1 MKLHN
6 VMEDIVLESFEENIN
21 SLNLTCQCKKCML
34 DIVAIAI
41 NSLPTQYIVRNSN
54 RPYVKAK
61 YIGKQYEVNVL
72 SKLASAAKIVA
83 ENPLHE

>member
-6 VMEDIVLESFEENIN
+6 VMEDIALESFEEHID
-21 SLNLTCQCKKCML
+21 SLNLPCQCDMCML
-34 DIVAIAI
+34 DTIAMAL
-41 NSLPTQYIVRNSN
+41 NSLPTQYIVRNNN

-61 YIGKQYEVNVL
+61 YIEKQYKVNVL

-83 ENPLHE
+83 ENPRHE